1 MSKVI
6 CVDANFVVFLVQATS
21 ETSPF
26 IVLWDEWRRGCEAS
40 PKDLASPLGQEQN
53 YQIIAPTLFGYEIT
67 NVFHRMSVA
76 GQILPEEAE
85 QLLEEALN
93 LGITLYGDRALHER
107 ALALAR
113 SLNLRAAYDAHYLA
127 LSERLNAQFYTS
139 DKRLFN
145 SVKDT
150 ITWIH
155 LVKSN

>member
-1 MSKVI
+1 MSKMI

-26 IVLWDEWRRGCEAS
+26 ILLWDEWQ
-40 PKDLASPLGQEQN
+40 KQN
-53 YQIIAPTLFGYEIT
+53 DRVIAPTLFGYEVT
-67 NVFHRMSVA
+67 NVFHRMSLA
-76 GQILPEEAE
+76 GQISSEEAE

-93 LGITLYGDRALHER
+93 LGITLYGDKALHQR
-107 ALALAR
+107 ALALAKT
-113 SLNLRAAYDAHYLA
+113 LNLSAAYDAHYLA
-127 LSERLNAQFYTS
+127 LSERFNAEFYTS

-155 LVKSN
+155 LVK

>member
-1 MSKVI
+1 MTQKVI
-6 CVDANFVVFLVQATS
+6 CVDANFAVFLVQAAS

-26 IVLWDEWRRGCEAS
+26 IVLWDEWQKQG
-40 PKDLASPLGQEQN
+40 
-53 YQIIAPTLFGYEIT
+53 YQIIAPTLFGYEVT

-93 LGITLYGDRALHER
+93 LGVTLYGDRNLHSSAS
-107 ALALAR
+107 ALAK

-127 LSERLNAQFYTS
+127 LSERFNAEFYTS

-150 ITWIH
+150 ISWIH
-155 LVKSN
+155 LVK

>member
-6 CVDANFVVFLVQATS
+6 CVDANFVVFLVQANS

-26 IVLWDEWRRGCEAS
+26 IVLWDEWQ
-40 PKDLASPLGQEQN
+40 KQN
-53 YQIIAPTLFGYEIT
+53 HQIIAPTLFGYEVT

-76 GQILPEEAE
+76 GQISPEEAE

-93 LGITLYGDRALHER
+93 LGITLYGDKALHER

-127 LSERLNAQFYTS
+127 LSERFDAEFYTS

>member
-6 CVDANFVVFLVQATS
+6 CVDANFVVLLVQATS

-26 IVLWDEWRRGCEAS
+26 IVLWDEWR
-40 PKDLASPLGQEQN
+40 EQS
-53 YQIIAPTLFGYEIT
+53 YQIIAPTLFGYEVT

-85 QLLEEALN
+85 QLLESALN
-93 LGITLYGDRALHER
+93 LGITLYGDRDLHKR
-107 ALALAR
+107 ASALAK

-127 LSERLNAQFYTS
+127 LSERFNTEFYTS

-145 SVKDT
+145 SVKET

-155 LVKSN
+155 LVK

>member
-6 CVDANFVVFLVQATS
+6 CVDANFVVLLVQATS

-26 IVLWDEWRRGCEAS
+26 IVLWDEWQKQG
-40 PKDLASPLGQEQN
+40 
-53 YQIIAPTLFGYEIT
+53 YQIIAPTLFGYEVT

-93 LGITLYGDRALHER
+93 LGITLYGDKALHER
-107 ALALAR
+107 ALTSAKT
-113 SLNLRAAYDAHYLA
+113 LNLSATYDAHYLA
-127 LSERLNAQFYTS
+127 LSERFNAEFYTS

-150 ITWIH
+150 LSWIY
-155 LVKSN
+155 LVK

>member
-1 MSKVI
+1 MTQKVI
-6 CVDANFVVFLVQATS
+6 CVDANFVVFLVQAAS

-26 IVLWDEWRRGCEAS
+26 IVLWDEWQKQSDRV
-40 PKDLASPLGQEQN
+40 
-53 YQIIAPTLFGYEIT
+53 IAPTLFGYEVT

-85 QLLEEALN
+85 QLLEKALN

-107 ALALAR
+107 ALALAKT
-113 SLNLRAAYDAHYLA
+113 LNLRAAYDAHYLA
-127 LSERLNAQFYTS
+127 LSERYNAEFYTS

-150 ITWIH
+150 LSWIH
-155 LVKSN
+155 LVK

>member
-6 CVDANFVVFLVQATS
+6 CVDANFAVFLVQAAS

-26 IVLWDEWRRGCEAS
+26 IVLWDEWQARNAE
-40 PKDLASPLGQEQN
+40 
-53 YQIIAPTLFGYEIT
+53 IIAPTLLSYEIT

-93 LGITLYGDRALHER
+93 LGITLYGDKALHER
-107 ALALAR
+107 ALTLAKN
-113 SLNLRAAYDAHYLA
+113 LNLPATYDAHYLA
-127 LSERLNAQFYTS
+127 LSERFNAEFYTS

-145 SVKDT
+145 SVKET

-155 LVKSN
+155 LVK

>member
-1 MSKVI
+1 MSKII
-6 CVDANFVVFLVQATS
+6 CVDANFVVFLVQAIS

-26 IVLWDEWRRGCEAS
+26 IVLWDEW
-40 PKDLASPLGQEQN
+40 QERS
-53 YQIIAPTLFGYEIT
+53 YHIIAPTLFGYEVT

-93 LGITLYGDRALHER
+93 LGITLYGDKALHER

-113 SLNLRAAYDAHYLA
+113 SLDLPAAYDAHYLA
-127 LSERLNAQFYTS
+127 LSERFNAEFYTS

-145 SVKDT
+145 SVKDK

-155 LVKSN
+155 LVK

>member
-6 CVDANFVVFLVQATS
+6 CVDANFVVLLVQATS

-26 IVLWDEWRRGCEAS
+26 IVLWDEWQKQG
-40 PKDLASPLGQEQN
+40 
-53 YQIIAPTLFGYEIT
+53 YQIIAPTLFGYEVT

-93 LGITLYGDRALHER
+93 LGITLYGDRDLHKR
-107 ALALAR
+107 ASALAK
-113 SLNLRAAYDAHYLA
+113 SLNLPAAYDAHYLA
-127 LSERLNAQFYTS
+127 S

-145 SVKDT
+145 SVKQT

-155 LVKSN
+155 LVK

>member
-6 CVDANFVVFLVQATS
+6 CVDANFVVLLVQAAS

-26 IVLWDEWRRGCEAS
+26 IVLWDEW
-40 PKDLASPLGQEQN
+40 QEQN
-53 YQIIAPTLFGYEIT
+53 YQIIAPTLFSYEVT

-93 LGITLYGDRALHER
+93 LGITLYGDRDLHKR
-107 ALALAR
+107 ASALAK

-127 LSERLNAQFYTS
+127 LSERFNAEFYTS

-145 SVKDT
+145 SVKET

-155 LVKSN
+155 LVK

>member
-6 CVDANFVVFLVQATS
+6 CVDANFIVFLVQATS

-26 IVLWDEWRRGCEAS
+26 IILWDEWQKQSDRV
-40 PKDLASPLGQEQN
+40 
-53 YQIIAPTLFGYEIT
+53 IAPTLFGYEVT
-67 NVFHRMSVA
+67 NVFYRMSVA

-93 LGITLYGDRALHER
+93 LGITFYGDRNLHER
-107 ALALAR
+107 AFALAK
-113 SLNLRAAYDAHYLA
+113 SLNLHAAYDAHYLA
-127 LSERLNAQFYTS
+127 LSERFNAKFYTS

-150 ITWIH
+150 ISWIY
-155 LVKSN
+155 LVK

>member
-1 MSKVI
+1 MTQKVI
-6 CVDANFVVFLVQATS
+6 CVDANFVVFLVQAAS

-26 IVLWDEWRRGCEAS
+26 IVLWDEWQKQG
-40 PKDLASPLGQEQN
+40 
-53 YQIIAPTLFGYEIT
+53 YQIITPTLFGYEVT

-107 ALALAR
+107 ALALAKN
-113 SLNLRAAYDAHYLA
+113 LNLPAAYDAHYLA
-127 LSERLNAQFYTS
+127 LSERFNAEFYTS

-145 SVKDT
+145 SVKET

-155 LVKSN
+155 LVK